1 MIKLLL
7 VLKRMLS
14 SGLGDQH
21 LHERSHLLLRER
33 GLLQTEGLS
42 HPGVHPIHL
51 QGVVLSL
58 LFVVDQ
64 IFPLLGVVTED
75 QDLQLEDVLLH
86 LEGIGHQCGGVV
98 AAYHRVDAPRG
109 LLGAHLGLP
118 DGDHHQ
124 QGG

>member
-14 SGLGDQH
+14 SGLGDH
-21 LHERSHLLLRER
+21 LHERSQLLLRER
-33 GLLQTEGLS
+33 GLLQIEGLS

-51 QGVVLSL
+51 QGVVLIL

-98 AAYHRVDAPRG
+98 AACHRADAPQG

-118 DGDHHQ
+118 DGGHHHQ
-124 QGG
+124 GG